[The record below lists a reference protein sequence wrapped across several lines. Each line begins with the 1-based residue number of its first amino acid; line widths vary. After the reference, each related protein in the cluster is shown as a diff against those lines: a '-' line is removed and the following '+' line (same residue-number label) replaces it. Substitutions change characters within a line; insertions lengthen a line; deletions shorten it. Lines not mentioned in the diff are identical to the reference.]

1 MKMHFTIMLSVLVIA
16 FLLVGCNKNFDDEIE
31 NMNQFVTK
39 DLSEY
44 DEVQLDEY
52 KGAITA
58 YCANPLEWFM
68 VIKDEKRY
76 CFVITDKT
84 IILNNKGKKQK
95 HQMFNVGPSDIVEV
109 DVGPQCG
116 SLQEEYDYVDAWF
129 IAKSVKVV
137 DTIEYEMELE

>member
-1 MKMHFTIMLSVLVIA
+1 MKMHFAIMLSVLVIA

-52 KGAITA
+52 KGAVTA

-84 IILNNKGKKQK
+84 VILNI
-95 HQMFNVGPSDIVEV
+95 DIL
-109 DVGPQCG
+109 PN
-116 SLQEEYDYVDAWF
+116 L
-129 IAKSVKVV
+129 
-137 DTIEYEMELE
+137 